1 MKYERNLKKEWGAKW
16 IWAECEK
23 DSKNAWLCF
32 NKTVNIDNLPS
43 ELVADIAAENK
54 YWLYINGVCA
64 VREGGLK
71 RGPSPT
77 GCYFDSVDILPFLQK
92 GENLIS
98 VLVWYWGN
106 EASYSSSDAGQ
117 GGLLF
122 EAVNG
127 DVSVVSDESWYVM
140 KNPAFLEDKGKQQPN
155 YRLPESNVYYDA
167 RMEIADWNM
176 PGYDFSDWQ
185 KASEYSAGGEGCWG
199 ETYSRDIPMFK
210 DFGLKDYENSK
221 DYEGR
226 SFRIKKKI
234 TLKVPYN
241 AQLTPYL
248 CVDAKEGKKIVI
260 TTENTHTGS
269 IHSTYVTKE
278 GEQEFESPAW
288 FNGEMITYEIPSG
301 VCIKHLQ
308 YRESG
313 YDTQFSGDFSCENNG
328 LNTLWQK
335 SLRTLYVTMRDNFM
349 DCPDRERAQ
358 WWGDVTNEM
367 FMTMYSL
374 SPSSYNLYRKGIST
388 MLSYIDPE
396 TKVLQTVVPIKNDY
410 FELPCQQLAGVCGF
424 YTYYMYTGDKEFI
437 REVYPAALDYVNL
450 WETRENGLVKH
461 RSGSWDWQDWG
472 QKIDVE
478 PLENAWYY
486 YALSNVR
493 NMAQILGD
501 ENTAKSFNERMDMLY
516 SAFQKLWTGEGYRSE
531 GNEGYDDRG
540 NAVAVLSGL
549 CPEEYYG
556 KIKDLLFNV
565 RNASPYMEYYV
576 LESLCKTGE
585 FSLAQRRMCER
596 YSEMI
601 DEDYSTLWEN
611 WIKNDGTSNHAWSGG
626 PLVIMSK
633 YFAGIRPLAP
643 GYAKIEIRPQYDLLE
658 NISCIVPA
666 VNGDIRLSV
675 TREDGKVNVSVD
687 CNEKSEVTLYVPE
700 NASVT
705 VNGKTIDNTTTIENL
720 NCIVLNDI
728 I

>member
-1 MKYERNLKKEWGAKW
+1 MNYERILKKDWQAKW
-16 IWAECEK
+16 IWKESEK
-23 DSKNAWLCF
+23 KSKNVWLCF
-32 NKTVNIDNLPS
+32 NKTVNIDELPK
-43 ELVADIAAENK
+43 ELKANIAAENK
-54 YWLYINGVCA
+54 YWLYINSECA

-77 GCYFDSVDILPFLQK
+77 GCYFDEVDILPFLKK

-127 DVSVVSDESWYVM
+127 DVSIVSDSSWYVM
-140 KNPAFLEDKGKQQPN
+140 KNPAFKEDKGKLQPN

-167 RMEIADWNM
+167 RAEKSDWNM
-176 PGYDFSDWQ
+176 PGCDFSKWQ
-185 KASEYSAGGEGCWG
+185 KAAEYSVGGQGCWG
-199 ETYSRDIPMFK
+199 ETYSREIPMFK

-221 DYEGR
+221 DFEGK
-226 SFRIKKKI
+226 SYLVKKKI

-248 CVDAKEGKKIVI
+248 NVEASEGKKIVI
-260 TTENTHTGS
+260 TTENTCTGS
-269 IHSTYVTKE
+269 IHSTYVTKN

-288 FNGEMITYEIPSG
+288 FNGEQITYEIPSG
-301 VCIKHLQ
+301 VKIKSLK

-313 YDTQFSGDFSCENNG
+313 YNTEFCGKFICENSAMNK
-328 LNTLWQK
+328 LREK

-374 SPSSYNLYRKGIST
+374 APSSYHLYRKGVRT
-388 MLSYIDPE
+388 MLSYVDPE

-424 YTYYMYTGDKEFI
+424 YVYYMYTGDKEFLN
-437 REVYPAALDYVNL
+437 EVYPAALNYVNL
-450 WETRENGLVKH
+450 WEFQENGLVKH
-461 RSGSWDWQDWG
+461 RGGSWDWQDWG
-472 QKIDVE
+472 KKIDVA

-486 YALSNVR
+486 HALSNVKR
-493 NMAQILGD
+493 MAEITGD
-501 ENTAKSFNERMDMLY
+501 KNTAVRTEEKMRTLY
-516 SAFQKLWTGEGYRSE
+516 AAYQNLWSGDGYRSE

-540 NAVAVLSGL
+540 NAVAVIAGL
-549 CPEEYYG
+549 CPEEYYD
-556 KIKDLLFNV
+556 KMKDLLFNV

-576 LESLCKTGE
+576 LESLCRMGE
-585 FSLAQRRMCER
+585 YSLAQNRMCER
-596 YSEMI
+596 YKEMI

-611 WIKNDGTSNHAWSGG
+611 WIKNDGTSNHAWTGG

-633 YFAGIRPLAP
+633 YFAGIKPIEA
-643 GYAKIEIRPQYDLLE
+643 GYEKVEIRPQYDLLNSISCTVPSVKGDIVLNVSKNGKTKVDVRCPE
-658 NISCIVPA
+658 NIEA
-666 VNGDIRLSV
+666 VI
-675 TREDGKVNVSVD
+675 
-687 CNEKSEVTLYVPE
+687 YVPE
-700 NASVT
+700 NSIVT
-705 VNGKTIDNTTTIENL
+705 VNGKENEENRNITL
-720 NCIVLNDI
+720 INL
-728 I
+728 